1 MQATVPVKIADL
13 SVCLSKHL
21 QFIRGKAAGCAK
33 KLTSGSKALGV
44 LKTVPRNLK
53 GTPWLHFDGAREAD
67 VTAGVRCC
75 ETRRETFHL
84 HFVVALA
91 TT

>member
-1 MQATVPVKIADL
+1 M
-13 SVCLSKHL
+13 
-21 QFIRGKAAGCAK
+21 FIKAPSIHKGKSSGLCK

-53 GTPWLHFDGAREAD
+53 GTPGLHFGGAREAD
-67 VTAGVRCC
+67 GTAGVRCC